1 MLQRAL
7 SSFIL
12 KIIAISLS
20 LCAAE
25 PLHAQKKASATAT
38 DSIPLFNGI
47 AVSADLIGPVQL
59 MMSSYGQY
67 QAALRVNLKNKW
79 FPVAE
84 VGYGKANADDVSTKL
99 SYQTGAPY
107 GRLGMDWNINK
118 EKNDSYRIYA
128 GFRYA
133 YTSFKYDID
142 SHGVIDPV
150 WKKPAD
156 FSAHH
161 QQASQH
167 WLELVFALD
176 AKLWGALRMGWSV
189 RYKRRLFHQQQEI
202 GEPWYVPGF
211 GRNGNSRLGG
221 EFNITIEL

>member
-25 PLHAQKKASATAT
+25 PLHAQKKAAVTAI
-38 DSIPLFNGI
+38 DSIPFFNGI
-47 AVSADLIGPVQL
+47 AVSADLIGPAQL

-118 EKNDSYRIYA
+118 
-128 GFRYA
+128 
-133 YTSFKYDID
+133 
-142 SHGVIDPV
+142 
-150 WKKPAD
+150 
-156 FSAHH
+156 
-161 QQASQH
+161 
-167 WLELVFALD
+167 
-176 AKLWGALRMGWSV
+176 
-189 RYKRRLFHQQQEI
+189 
-202 GEPWYVPGF
+202 
-211 GRNGNSRLGG
+211 
-221 EFNITIEL
+221 